1 MLEDLLAGLQR
12 MLLVS
17 EDCIISSSLDRPEHC
32 NNNFH
37 EDGLMNLGSE

>member
-1 MLEDLLAGLQR
+1 MLEDLLARLQR

-17 EDCIISSSLDRPEHC
+17 EDCIIPC

-37 EDGLMNLGSE
+37 EEGLANLGSEQEDCIN